1 MVSTE
6 TKAVLRI
13 ISSSLALYFNVKFF
27 YGKDGPSDQYRK
39 YERTTFLFLF
49 LFLFLVEFSKIVH

>member
-13 ISSSLALYFNVKFF
+13 VTSSVALYFNVKFF
-27 YGKDGPSDQYRK
+27 FGKDGPSAQYRRCA
-39 YERTTFLFLF
+39 E
-49 LFLFLVEFSKIVH
+49 VAIDEWM